1 MNRDN
6 YDEYMEN
13 NKKYLVGFFGLIIG
27 FFVWRYVSN
36 PLIITVTGSGKVT
49 VPASMARLSVSVV
62 ETGDDATKVEQA
74 IRAKIAGVRLSMVTN
89 GVNDKSISQTQMQI
103 TPLSAVVSGAKGYSA
118 QVNLVGQVTDV
129 SNLSGLVVKLYQ
141 SGASIVSQP
150 VIEVENQQDLENQ
163 ALKMALADA
172 DKNLK
177 MVSRLKMKLFKKT
190 VSIQQASSGN
200 ASTASKVVEAEGGVS
215 GTSIEVAKAVSVVYW
230 LW

>member
-1 MNRDN
+1 
-6 YDEYMEN
+6 MEN
-13 NKKYLVGFFGLIIG
+13 NKKYLVGFFALILG

-36 PLIITVTGSGKVT
+36 PLIVSVTGSGKVT
-49 VPASMARLSVSVV
+49 VPASMARLSLSVV

-74 IRAKIAGVRLSMVTN
+74 IKAKVAAVRLSMVTN
-89 GVNDKSISQTQMQI
+89 GVSEKSLSQTQMQVM
-103 TPLSAVVSGAKGYSA
+103 PLSAVVSGAKGYSA
-118 QVNLVGQVTDV
+118 QVNIVGQVSDV

-150 VIEVENQQDLENQ
+150 IIEVENQQDLENQ

-177 MVSRLKMKLFKKT
+177 MVSKLKMKLFKKA

-200 ASTASKVVEAEGGVS
+200 ASTASKIVEAEGGAS
-215 GTSIEVAKAVSVVYW
+215 GTSIEVAKAVSVVYQ